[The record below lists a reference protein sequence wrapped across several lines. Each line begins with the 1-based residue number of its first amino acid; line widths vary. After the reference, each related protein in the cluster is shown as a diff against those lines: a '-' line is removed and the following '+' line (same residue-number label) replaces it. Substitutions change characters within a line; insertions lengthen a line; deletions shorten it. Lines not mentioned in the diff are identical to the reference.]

1 MPRTCAHR
9 SLERR
14 GHVETGALPDD
25 LYDYAEPPM
34 PARIGRPV
42 KHDLS
47 GWTVTDDW
55 PEHVPIT
62 AAEIDVFERWF
73 GDLFD
78 EFFGPCR

>member
-1 MPRTCAHR
+1 MSRRHTHR
-9 SLERR
+9 RR
-14 GHVETGALPDD
+14 IETGALPDD
-25 LYDYAEPPM
+25 LYDYANPHPS
-34 PARIGRPV
+34 PRIARPV

-55 PEHVPIT
+55 PEDIPVT

-78 EFFGPCR
+78 EFFGQCR